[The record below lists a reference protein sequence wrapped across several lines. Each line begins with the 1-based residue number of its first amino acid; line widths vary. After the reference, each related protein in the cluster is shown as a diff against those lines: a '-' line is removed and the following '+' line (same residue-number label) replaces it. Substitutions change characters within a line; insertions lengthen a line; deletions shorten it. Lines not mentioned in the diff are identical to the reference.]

1 MRNPIRSKVT
11 SIVNRS
17 LDPQEWFWVQFR
29 IPPPLKLAKTL
40 SLHFDQPRQ
49 APSLAGFFTSAF
61 GLCRPPRGLLFAFLA
76 PFSSFFFFSPP
87 PRQPPS
93 PPPRMFFRAS
103 GSIVKTARERIP
115 SSLRSRLCFAR
126 TNLGDDIGN
135 TLALCLPAQ
144 RRVDGQIEEHHFFG
158 QSLVED
164 RGLDVRSQ
172 GRQVDHAAH

>member
-1 MRNPIRSKVT
+1 
-11 SIVNRS
+11 
-17 LDPQEWFWVQFR
+17 
-29 IPPPLKLAKTL
+29 
-40 SLHFDQPRQ
+40 
-49 APSLAGFFTSAF
+49 
-61 GLCRPPRGLLFAFLA
+61 
-76 PFSSFFFFSPP
+76 
-87 PRQPPS
+87 
-93 PPPRMFFRAS
+93 MFFRAS

-172 GRQVDHAAH
+172 GRQVDHAAHVAAVDLDPAPEKRIPC